1 MLIYFAVFPYFYSW
15 HQLYIRMLHLYLLD
29 ISVVDVGSG
38 EFNCVSFY
46 LAVILINLEQR
57 TRQESEDT
65 IVNVVITD

>member
-1 MLIYFAVFPYFYSW
+1 
-15 HQLYIRMLHLYLLD
+15 MLHLYLLD
-29 ISVVDVGSG
+29 ISVVDVGEG